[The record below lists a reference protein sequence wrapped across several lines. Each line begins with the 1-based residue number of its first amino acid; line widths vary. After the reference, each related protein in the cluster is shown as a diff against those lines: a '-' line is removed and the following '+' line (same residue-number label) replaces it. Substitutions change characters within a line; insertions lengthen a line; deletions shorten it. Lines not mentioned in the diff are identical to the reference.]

1 MQIADKE
8 LPKSRRQQR
17 LEKSAPHND
26 EYIAPLQEN
35 ALKRKR
41 EQAELAQDPKLKEFL
56 QVYQAPSKTNIWT
69 NGDTLPDVAVAS
81 GEDLV
86 PAVVVPED
94 ESDDDYQVIA
104 KKPKTAVHTATAVE
118 ENAASEP
125 TTEAKSADMTK
136 DVSTQ
141 HHEDMDDVE
150 EGVEPSGGPVTDDD
164 WLRSRTNRVLDLVEN
179 EELPAPAE
187 RSQASEAPPKTQPEV
202 IEQPDEAEPFEEQ
215 APEAHHTEVPSSD
228 EVEKIRETGRLYL
241 RNLHFEV
248 TEEELQ
254 QHFAKYGSLEEV
266 SQRSISFFVT
276 RAMMNIQIGT
286 TDAQQMRLTVESIL
300 VDVSLI

>member
-17 LEKSAPHND
+17 LEKSAPQND

-41 EQAELAQDPKLKEFL
+41 EQAELEQDPKLKEFL

-69 NGDTLPDVAVAS
+69 NGDTQPDVAVAS
-81 GEDLV
+81 GEDIV
-86 PAVVVPED
+86 PAVAVPED

-104 KKPKTAVHTATAVE
+104 KKPKTAVETATPVDA
-118 ENAASEP
+118 NLAGRP
-125 TTEAKSADMTK
+125 TVEAKSAELTK

-141 HHEDMDDVE
+141 LDEDM
-150 EGVEPSGGPVTDDD
+150 EGVEPSGVPVTDED
-164 WLRSRTNRVLDLVEN
+164 WLRSRTNRVLDLVEDD
-179 EELPAPAE
+179 ELSAPAD
-187 RSQASEAPPKTQPEV
+187 RSQVSEAPRKPQTEV
-202 IEQPDEAEPFEEQ
+202 IEQPDQAEPIEEQ
-215 APEAHHTEVPSSD
+215 APEAHDTEVPSSD

-248 TEEELQ
+248 TEDELRE
-254 QHFAKYGSLEEV
+254 HFAKYGSLEEV
-266 SQRSISFFVT
+266 SQRSIFLHVT